1 MLQCYKKDKNIN
13 ANISSTNKIQDHELI
28 EIKIKNVNNSKVIG
42 NGAKMFKYR
51 KNMFKREINS
61 IMGKEERH
69 DLDYNVKL
77 LDEILEK
84 TIRKLSVNRTIYEKS
99 IKNK

>member
-1 MLQCYKKDKNIN
+1 
-13 ANISSTNKIQDHELI
+13 
-28 EIKIKNVNNSKVIG
+28 
-42 NGAKMFKYR
+42 
-51 KNMFKREINS
+51 
-61 IMGKEERH
+61 MGKEERH